1 MGPVASSSAVTDHG
15 ASNVLP
21 SAMYEGISDDETGSL
36 PSSQANFSLPM
47 DDRMWKKFYGK
58 TILRIR
64 WWFDR
69 RGCGSRFLLE
79 TVLDNLPPS
88 DSESMVEPVN
98 MMFGNNITFSGPTSY
113 SSEHLKKKVRNHH
126 VLERNTVTSCND
138 ILRCWSRTSSPPI
151 YFWHVT

>member
-1 MGPVASSSAVTDHG
+1 MAPRMFCRPPCMKVFPMTK
-15 ASNVLP
+15 
-21 SAMYEGISDDETGSL
+21 
-36 PSSQANFSLPM
+36 QALCLRHKRTFLCQWTIECEKNFM
-47 DDRMWKKFYGK
+47 GK